1 MGIEVKRIVVGSLEV
16 NCYLLI
22 DEQSREAVV
31 IDPGDEPD
39 RILSFVEEGIG
50 GSGGSGGSSI
60 ALKRIVCTHTHFDH
74 IGAVPELKEATKA
87 ELIFHAAETTTYESS
102 RDMAA
107 FWGFSIDHLPRPDRY
122 VAEGD
127 VIKLGD
133 IPLEVMHTPGHTPG
147 SICLYI
153 KGLLIS
159 GDTLFSGS
167 VGRTDLPG
175 GSLTDLKS
183 SFRRL
188 MKLPPLTQVLP
199 GHGPHSTIAD
209 ELKYNFFKDQL

>member
-1 MGIEVKRIVVGSLEV
+1 MIEVKRIVVGSLEV

-22 DEQSREAVV
+22 DDQSREAII

-39 RILSFVEEGIG
+39 RILSFVADGI
-50 GSGGSGGSSI
+50 GSGGGGWGGDMT
-60 ALKRIVCTHTHFDH
+60 LKRIVCTHTHFDH
-74 IGAVPELKEATKA
+74 IGAVPEIKQATRA
-87 ELIFHAAETTTYESS
+87 ELIFHAADTGTYETS
-102 RDMAA
+102 REMAS
-107 FWGFSIDHLPRPDRY
+107 FWGFEINHLPRPDRY

-127 VIKLGD
+127 IIKLGD
-133 IPLEVMHTPGHTPG
+133 ISLEVMHTPGHTPG

-153 KGLLIS
+153 KGILIS

-175 GSLTDLKS
+175 GSLADLKS

-188 MKLPPLTQVLP
+188 MKLPPHTQVLP
-199 GHGPHSTIAD
+199 GHGPQSSISD
-209 ELKYNFFKDQL
+209 ELKYNFFNDQL

>member
-22 DEQSREAVV
+22 DEKTKEAIV

-39 RILSFVEEGIG
+39 RVLGHILG
-50 GSGGSGGSSI
+50 GSGDAGI
-60 ALKRIVCTHTHFDH
+60 TLKSIVCTHTHFDH
-74 IGAVPELKEATKA
+74 IGAVPEVKEATMA
-87 ELIFHAAETTTYESS
+87 ELIFHTAEVSIYESS

-107 FWGFSIDHLPRPDRY
+107 FWGFRIDHLPRPDRL
-122 VAEGD
+122 VSEGD
-127 VIKLGD
+127 TIKMGEHS
-133 IPLEVMHTPGHTPG
+133 LEVMHTPGHTPG
-147 SICLYI
+147 SISLYI
-153 KGLLIS
+153 KGVLIS
-159 GDTLFSGS
+159 GDTLFAGS

-175 GSLTDLKS
+175 GSLKDLQI

-188 MKLPPLTQVLP
+188 MKLPPDTQVLP
-199 GHGPHSTIAD
+199 GHGPYTTIAD

>member
-22 DEQSREAVV
+22 DEQSREAIV

-39 RILSFVEEGIG
+39 RILSFVADGI
-50 GSGGSGGSSI
+50 GSGGNGGDVT
-60 ALKRIVCTHTHFDH
+60 LKKIVCTHTHFDH
-74 IGAVPELKEATKA
+74 IGAVPEIKDATNA
-87 ELIFHAAETTTYESS
+87 ELIFHMSETSTYESS

-107 FWGFSIDHLPRPDRY
+107 FWGFAIDHLPRPDRY

-127 VIKLGD
+127 VVKLGD

-147 SICLYI
+147 SICLYT
-153 KGLLIS
+153 KGMLIS

-188 MKLPPLTQVLP
+188 MKLPPHTQVLP
-199 GHGPHSTIAD
+199 GHGPHSSIAD
-209 ELKYNFFKDQL
+209 ELKYNFFKDQV

>member
-22 DEQSREAVV
+22 DEHSREAIV

-39 RILSFVEEGIG
+39 RILSFVADGI
-50 GSGGSGGSSI
+50 GSGGSGGDVT
-60 ALKRIVCTHTHFDH
+60 LRKIVCTHTHFDH
-74 IGAVPELKEATKA
+74 IGAVPEIKDATKA
-87 ELIFHAAETTTYESS
+87 ELIFHMADKSAYDSS

-107 FWGFSIDHLPRPDRY
+107 SWGFAIDHLPRPDRY

-127 VIKLGD
+127 VVKLGD

-147 SICLYI
+147 SICLYT
-153 KGLLIS
+153 KGMLIS

-188 MKLPPLTQVLP
+188 MKLPPHTQVLP
-199 GHGPHSTIAD
+199 GHGPHSNISD
-209 ELKYNFFKDQL
+209 ELKYNFFKDLV